1 MKTLKWICYG
11 LTALC
16 AAGILVCVA
25 RPATQVNQV
34 ASRILMLLC
43 VLSLT
48 VVLLAGYFAL
58 PKDRRT
64 TEFWRLGAAIGL
76 GVMTAMQAVRL
87 L

>member
-16 AAGILVCVA
+16 AAGIVVCVA
-25 RPATQVNQV
+25 RPATPANLA
-34 ASRILMLLC
+34 ASRILMLTC
-43 VLSLT
+43 VLALT
-48 VVLLAGYFAL
+48 AGLAASYLAL

-76 GVMTAMQAVRL
+76 GVMTVIQAFRL